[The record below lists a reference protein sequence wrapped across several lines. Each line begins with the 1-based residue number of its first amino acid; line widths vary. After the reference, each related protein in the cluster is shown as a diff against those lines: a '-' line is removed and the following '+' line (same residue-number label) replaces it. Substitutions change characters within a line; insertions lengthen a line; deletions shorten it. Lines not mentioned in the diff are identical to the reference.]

1 MKQKTKFLRLKD
13 FDLGENWTD
22 VYLEVKNIKKGDVF
36 FECNRMSNHKLIAL
50 TSARRIS
57 DGFYVVA
64 ENVEGEKVEIFYSC
78 FTSYP
83 GPNFYKEPQY
93 LTKVENELVYII
105 E

>member
-1 MKQKTKFLRLKD
+1 MGQGIKILKPKD
-13 FDLGENWTD
+13 FNMEEDLSD

-36 FECNRMSNHKLIAL
+36 FECNRMTNHRLVAL
-50 TSARRIS
+50 TNARRIS

-64 ENVEGEKVEIFYSC
+64 ETIDGEKIEIFYSC

-83 GPNFYKEPQY
+83 GPNFYIEPQY
-93 LTKVENELVYII
+93 LTKVENELIYII